1 MRDVFFSGVFGVCM
15 LMIFVVAIPLK
26 YLSEFNAF
34 FGYCSLTVVLSVA
47 HIYFRYSILSM

>member
-1 MRDVFFSGVFGVCM
+1 M